1 MKRKRFSSEQ
11 IIRMLRE
18 AELLRSGGM
27 KVPDVCRK
35 LDISVNTYHRWRKVY
50 GGMDVD
56 DVRRLKE
63 LERENGRLKKLDADL
78 MLDNSILKEVAEGK
92 Y

>member
-1 MKRKRFSSEQ
+1 MKGKRFKADQ

-27 KVPDVCRK
+27 LVPDVCRQ
-35 LDISVNTYHRWRKVY
+35 LDISLNTYHRWRKVY
-50 GGMDVD
+50 GGMDVNQA
-56 DVRRLKE
+56 RRLKE
-63 LERENGRLKKLDADL
+63 LERENARLKKLVADL
-78 MLDNSILKEVAEGK
+78 MLDNTILKEVTSGK

>member
-18 AELLRSGGM
+18 AELLRSGGTM
-27 KVPDVCRK
+27 VPDICRK
-35 LDISVNTYHRWRKVY
+35 LDISVNTFHRWRKVY

-56 DVRRLKE
+56 HVRRLKE
-63 LERENGRLKKLDADL
+63 LERENGRLKKLVADL